1 MLLLFRLV
9 NQVAKNTIT
18 SLLVNDKYATNC
30 RSDQL
35 TTTNCRF
42 PLRRNHFAARS
53 LRRRTFCRILF
64 VAH

>member
-9 NQVAKNTIT
+9 NQVAKNTII

-35 TTTNCRF
+35 TTTNCRSTNCRF
-42 PLRRNHFAARS
+42 PGKSEGKHS
-53 LRRRTFCRILF
+53 EK
-64 VAH
+64 